1 MSELKAAE
9 LPIPLVLKG
18 EFCRLEPLRP
28 IHAKD
33 LFEAINGQNI
43 QKYHQYL
50 FETPPD
56 NEAQLARWIEAV
68 SADPDMIYFAVINK
82 ATKKCGGRQA
92 LMRIEPNHA
101 SIEIGSIL
109 WGHGVARTAI
119 ATESFYLSAKHVF
132 DDLGYR
138 RFEWKCNNLNT
149 PSKRA
154 AIRFGFTFEGVFRQH
169 MIIKGANRDTAW
181 FSIIDKDWP
190 AIRDQLE
197 RWLDPDNFDAAGL
210 EKTPLSTPRQ
220 KLSG

>member
-1 MSELKAAE
+1 M
-9 LPIPLVLKG
+9 
-18 EFCRLEPLRP
+18 P

-33 LFEAINGQNI
+33 LFGAISGQDI

-56 NEAQLARWIEAV
+56 NEEQLVRWIEEAT
-68 SADPDMIYFAVINK
+68 ADPDLIYFAVINT
-82 ATKKCGGRQA
+82 ATGKCGGRQA

-109 WGHGVARTAI
+109 WGNGVARTAI
-119 ATESFYLSAKHVF
+119 ATESFYLTARYIF

-138 RFEWKCNNLNT
+138 RFEWKCNNLNA

-154 AIRFGFTFEGVFRQH
+154 AIRFGFTFEGIFRQH

-190 AIRDQLE
+190 TLRARLE
-197 RWLDPDNFDAAGL
+197 RWLAPDNFDAAGR
-210 EKTPLSTPRQ
+210 EKTRLSTARH

>member
-1 MSELKAAE
+1 MSDLKAAE
-9 LPIPLVLKG
+9 PPIPLVLEGK
-18 EFCRLEPLRP
+18 FCRLEPLMP

-33 LFEAINGQNI
+33 LFGAISGQNI

-56 NEAQLARWIEAV
+56 NEGQLTRWIEEV

-82 ATKKCGGRQA
+82 DTKKCGGRQA
-92 LMRIEPNHA
+92 LMHIEPNHA

-109 WGHGVARTAI
+109 WGHGIARTAI

>member
-1 MSELKAAE
+1 MSALTAAE
-9 LPIPLVLKG
+9 PPAPLILEG
-18 EFCRLEPLRP
+18 AFCRLEPLMP
-28 IHAKD
+28 IHSRD
-33 LFEAINGQNI
+33 LFQAVSGQDN

-50 FETPPD
+50 PEGPPD
-56 NEAQLARWIEAV
+56 NEKQLARWIEEV

-92 LMRIEPNHA
+92 LMRINPDHA

-109 WGHGVARTAI
+109 WGHGLARTAI

-138 RFEWKCNNLNT
+138 RFEWKCNNLNAA
-149 PSKRA
+149 SKRA
-154 AIRFGFTFEGVFRQH
+154 AIRFGFTFEGIFRQH

-181 FSIIDKDWP
+181 FSIVDKEWP
-190 AIRDQLE
+190 SLRARFE
-197 RWLDPDNFDAAGL
+197 SWLDPDNFDAAGL

-220 KLSG
+220 KLPG

>member
-1 MSELKAAE
+1 
-9 LPIPLVLKG
+9 LVLEG
-18 EFCRLEPLRP
+18 NFCRLEPLRP

-33 LFEAINGQNI
+33 LFEAICGSKI

-56 NEAQLARWIEAV
+56 NEDQLVRWIEEV
-68 SADPDMIYFAVINK
+68 RADPSMIYFAVINK

-138 RFEWKCNNLNT
+138 RFEWKCNNLNA

-181 FSIIDKDWP
+181 FSIIDKEWP
-190 AIRDQLE
+190 ALKQIYLD
-197 RWLDPDNFDAAGL
+197 WLSKDNFDAQGI

-220 KLSG
+220 KLSR